1 MLDLLMTVASGGAT
15 GILGSVVGGAFKWL
29 DRRDAARE
37 AEALRAH
44 ELALQRLHIETRG
57 AELESEERIAQ
68 ADARARADEAA
79 SATLVASYRHDR
91 AAAPASPWAA
101 DVKAMVRP
109 ALTFA
114 LIALTAAVYFTIG
127 ADADDLDLRA
137 YVAHTIVYTTSA
149 ATLWWF
155 GDRAREMRR

>member
-1 MLDLLMTVASGGAT
+1 MLDLIATVVSGGAT

-29 DRRDAARE
+29 DRRDAR
-37 AEALRAH
+37 AEADATRAH
-44 ELALQRLHIETRG
+44 ELALQRLHVETRG
-57 AELESEERIAQ
+57 AELESEERIMQ
-68 ADARARADEAA
+68 ADAQARAEEAA

-114 LIALTAAVYFTIG
+114 LILLTAAIYFTL
-127 ADADDLDLRA
+127 AADDLDLRA
-137 YVAHTIVYTTSA
+137 YVAHMIVYTTSA
-149 ATLWWF
+149 AVLWWF